1 MAAQAQHLEID
12 LLGAFPALLLL
23 LVLIL
28 AALGVVAHVA
38 TA

>member
-1 MAAQAQHLEID
+1 MAAQAQHFEID
-12 LLGAFPALLLL
+12 VLGAFPALLLL

-28 AALGVVAHVA
+28 AALGIVAHVA